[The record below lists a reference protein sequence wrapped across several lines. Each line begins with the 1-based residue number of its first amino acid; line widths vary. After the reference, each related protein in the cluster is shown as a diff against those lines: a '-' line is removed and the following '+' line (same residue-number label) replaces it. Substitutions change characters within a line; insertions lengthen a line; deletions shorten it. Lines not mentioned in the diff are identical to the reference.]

1 MAEINEE
8 LNENEDSFG
17 NKMDQVYES
26 SQKKDG
32 FEIHNSQR
40 PISKYDRNQQVK
52 QNITEE
58 KFDLKKFLERF
69 NSHLKNNQITKNE
82 FADTTSVLVNKTD
95 FKAMFKNI
103 NFDIKNFELDYL
115 FSEKNPNKDDG
126 YIIINTF
133 IENYDLDFYP
143 TNSQIINQT
152 NSNYNK
158 NKSTSSIPS
167 KSESEIKKA
176 EKQLNIDFESFKND
190 ILNIVIQQENT
201 KKNKKK
207 NLQPIKKPPQSGKNK
222 KINNKKNNLPG
233 LEKKNSKKYLKPINN
248 NDDLNNDEN
257 NKDNEENNNNNS
269 FSEEDSE
276 NISEKEKSKKKR
288 PKTTNALNKHK
299 QKKPKGYYLK
309 QTLQREMLEE
319 DMMRLTIEKRDK
331 EFQREC
337 VRKMVQANEYA
348 EQLNIPKSYS
358 AYNEEGDNTI
368 VCRVFD
374 KVTKDYKDINLK
386 QFLLE
391 FKKLQKLINQEKE
404 REKYKE
410 QKIEKISIDKNNK
423 NETDF
428 FKMNRE
434 QKHKVIKQIL
444 KESLELKI
452 KLKKQL
458 KALRDKNLID
468 IDTINKNLKLTN
480 LDDDNIL

>member
-1 MAEINEE
+1 MTEINEE
-8 LNENEDSFG
+8 LNENDDSLG
-17 NKMDQVYES
+17 NKMDQIYEN
-26 SQKKDG
+26 SQKKEG

-40 PISKYDRNQQVK
+40 PISKYDRNQQIK
-52 QNITEE
+52 QNIPEE
-58 KFDLKKFLERF
+58 NFDLDKFLERI
-69 NSHLKNNQITKNE
+69 NAHLKKNQITKNE
-82 FADTTSVLVNKTD
+82 FTENSNVFLTKQD
-95 FKAMFKNI
+95 FKEMFKNI
-103 NFDIKNFELDYL
+103 NFDLKNFELEYL
-115 FSEKNPNKDDG
+115 FSKKNPNKDDG
-126 YIIINTF
+126 YIYINTF
-133 IENYDLDFYP
+133 LENYNLDFYP
-143 TNSQIINQT
+143 TNSQIINQS

-158 NKSTSSIPS
+158 NNSTSSAPS
-167 KSESEIKKA
+167 RNNEEMKKA
-176 EKQLNIDFESFKND
+176 EEQINYDFELFKND
-190 ILNIVIQQENT
+190 ILNIVKKENET
-201 KKNKKK
+201 SKKNKKK
-207 NLQPIKKPPQSGKNK
+207 NLQPIKKSKINK
-222 KINNKKNNLPG
+222 KKEKI
-233 LEKKNSKKYLKPINN
+233 EKKSSKTHLKPINN
-248 NDDLNNDEN
+248 NIN
-257 NKDNEENNNNNS
+257 NEENNKNEDLNENKS
-269 FSEEDSE
+269 SISESEEESE
-276 NISEKEKSKKKR
+276 NTEIRKKKR
-288 PKTTNALNKHK
+288 PKTTLNKHK
-299 QKKPKGYYLK
+299 QIKPKGYYLR

-337 VRKMVQANEYA
+337 VRKMVQANEFA

-410 QKIEKISIDKNNK
+410 QKIEKVSIDKNNK

>member
-1 MAEINEE
+1 MTEINEE
-8 LNENEDSFG
+8 LNENDDSLG
-17 NKMDQVYES
+17 NKMDQIYEN
-26 SQKKDG
+26 SQKKEG

-40 PISKYDRNQQVK
+40 PISKYDRNQQIK
-52 QNITEE
+52 QNIPEE
-58 KFDLKKFLERF
+58 NFDLEKFLERI
-69 NSHLKNNQITKNE
+69 NAHLKKNQITKNE
-82 FADTTSVLVNKTD
+82 FTENSNVFLTKQD
-95 FKAMFKNI
+95 FKEMFKNI
-103 NFDIKNFELDYL
+103 NFDLKNFELEYL
-115 FSEKNPNKDDG
+115 FSKKNPNKDDG
-126 YIIINTF
+126 YIYINTF
-133 IENYDLDFYP
+133 LENYNLDFYP
-143 TNSQIINQT
+143 TNSQIINQS

-158 NKSTSSIPS
+158 NNSTSSAPS
-167 KSESEIKKA
+167 HNNEEIKKA
-176 EKQLNIDFESFKND
+176 EEQINYDFELFKND
-190 ILNIVIQQENT
+190 ILNIVKKENET
-201 KKNKKK
+201 SKKNKKK
-207 NLQPIKKPPQSGKNK
+207 NLQPIKKTKNLNK
-222 KINNKKNNLPG
+222 KKP
-233 LEKKNSKKYLKPINN
+233 LEKKSSKTHLKPINN
-248 NDDLNNDEN
+248 NNDIN
-257 NKDNEENNNNNS
+257 NEENNKNEDLNENKS
-269 FSEEDSE
+269 SISESHEDSE
-276 NISEKEKSKKKR
+276 NEEIRKKKR
-288 PKTTNALNKHK
+288 PKTTLNKHK
-299 QKKPKGYYLK
+299 QIKPKGYYLR

-337 VRKMVQANEYA
+337 VRKMVQANEFA

-410 QKIEKISIDKNNK
+410 QKIEKINIDKNNK

>member
-1 MAEINEE
+1 
-8 LNENEDSFG
+8 
-17 NKMDQVYES
+17 
-26 SQKKDG
+26 
-32 FEIHNSQR
+32 
-40 PISKYDRNQQVK
+40 
-52 QNITEE
+52 
-58 KFDLKKFLERF
+58 
-69 NSHLKNNQITKNE
+69 
-82 FADTTSVLVNKTD
+82 
-95 FKAMFKNI
+95 
-103 NFDIKNFELDYL
+103 
-115 FSEKNPNKDDG
+115 
-126 YIIINTF
+126 
-133 IENYDLDFYP
+133 
-143 TNSQIINQT
+143 
-152 NSNYNK
+152 
-158 NKSTSSIPS
+158 
-167 KSESEIKKA
+167 
-176 EKQLNIDFESFKND
+176 
-190 ILNIVIQQENT
+190 
-201 KKNKKK
+201 
-207 NLQPIKKPPQSGKNK
+207 
-222 KINNKKNNLPG
+222 
-233 LEKKNSKKYLKPINN
+233 
-248 NDDLNNDEN
+248 
-257 NKDNEENNNNNS
+257 
-269 FSEEDSE
+269 
-276 NISEKEKSKKKR
+276 
-288 PKTTNALNKHK
+288 
-299 QKKPKGYYLK
+299 
-309 QTLQREMLEE
+309 MLEE

-337 VRKMVQANEYA
+337 VRKMVQANEFA

-410 QKIEKISIDKNNK
+410 QKIEKINIDKNNK

>member
-1 MAEINEE
+1 
-8 LNENEDSFG
+8 
-17 NKMDQVYES
+17 
-26 SQKKDG
+26 
-32 FEIHNSQR
+32 
-40 PISKYDRNQQVK
+40 
-52 QNITEE
+52 
-58 KFDLKKFLERF
+58 
-69 NSHLKNNQITKNE
+69 
-82 FADTTSVLVNKTD
+82 
-95 FKAMFKNI
+95 
-103 NFDIKNFELDYL
+103 
-115 FSEKNPNKDDG
+115 
-126 YIIINTF
+126 
-133 IENYDLDFYP
+133 
-143 TNSQIINQT
+143 
-152 NSNYNK
+152 
-158 NKSTSSIPS
+158 
-167 KSESEIKKA
+167 
-176 EKQLNIDFESFKND
+176 
-190 ILNIVIQQENT
+190 
-201 KKNKKK
+201 
-207 NLQPIKKPPQSGKNK
+207 
-222 KINNKKNNLPG
+222 
-233 LEKKNSKKYLKPINN
+233 
-248 NDDLNNDEN
+248 
-257 NKDNEENNNNNS
+257 
-269 FSEEDSE
+269 
-276 NISEKEKSKKKR
+276 
-288 PKTTNALNKHK
+288 
-299 QKKPKGYYLK
+299 
-309 QTLQREMLEE
+309 MLEE

-337 VRKMVQANEYA
+337 VRKMVQANEFA

-410 QKIEKISIDKNNK
+410 QKIEKVSIDKNNK

>member
-1 MAEINEE
+1 MTEINEE
-8 LNENEDSFG
+8 LNENDDSLG
-17 NKMDQVYES
+17 NKMDQIYEN
-26 SQKKDG
+26 SQKKEG

-40 PISKYDRNQQVK
+40 PISKYDRNQQIK
-52 QNITEE
+52 QNIPEE
-58 KFDLKKFLERF
+58 NFDLEKFLERI
-69 NSHLKNNQITKNE
+69 NAHLKKNQITKNE
-82 FADTTSVLVNKTD
+82 FTENSNVFLTKQD
-95 FKAMFKNI
+95 FKEMFKNI
-103 NFDIKNFELDYL
+103 NFDLKNFELEYL
-115 FSEKNPNKDDG
+115 FSKKNPNKDDG
-126 YIIINTF
+126 YIYINTF
-133 IENYDLDFYP
+133 LENYNLDFYP
-143 TNSQIINQT
+143 TNSQIINQS

-158 NKSTSSIPS
+158 NNSTSSAPTHTN
-167 KSESEIKKA
+167 EEMKKA
-176 EKQLNIDFESFKND
+176 EEQINYDFELFKND
-190 ILNIVIQQENT
+190 ILNIVKKENET
-201 KKNKKK
+201 SKKNKKK
-207 NLQPIKKPPQSGKNK
+207 NLQPIKKSKINK
-222 KINNKKNNLPG
+222 KKNP
-233 LEKKNSKKYLKPINN
+233 LEKKSSKTHLKPINN
-248 NDDLNNDEN
+248 NIN
-257 NKDNEENNNNNS
+257 NEENNKNEDLNENKS
-269 FSEEDSE
+269 SISESEEEEE
-276 NISEKEKSKKKR
+276 NTEIRKKKR
-288 PKTTNALNKHK
+288 PKTTLNKHK
-299 QKKPKGYYLK
+299 QIKPKGYYLR

-337 VRKMVQANEYA
+337 VRKMVQANEFA

-410 QKIEKISIDKNNK
+410 QKIEKVSIDKNNK

>member
-8 LNENEDSFG
+8 LNENDDSLG
-17 NKMDQVYES
+17 NKMDQIYEN
-26 SQKKDG
+26 SQKKEG

-40 PISKYDRNQQVK
+40 PISKYDRNQQIK
-52 QNITEE
+52 QNIPEE
-58 KFDLKKFLERF
+58 EFDLEKFLERI
-69 NSHLKNNQITKNE
+69 NAHLKKNQITKNE
-82 FADTTSVLVNKTD
+82 FTENSNVFLTKQD
-95 FKAMFKNI
+95 FKDMFKNI
-103 NFDIKNFELDYL
+103 NFDIKNFEIEYL
-115 FSEKNPNKDDG
+115 FSKKNPNKDDG
-126 YIIINTF
+126 YIYINTF
-133 IENYDLDFYP
+133 LENYNLDFYP
-143 TNSQIINQT
+143 TNSQIINQS

-158 NKSTSSIPS
+158 NNSTSSAPTHN
-167 KSESEIKKA
+167 EENKKA
-176 EKQLNIDFESFKND
+176 EEQINYDFKLFKDD
-190 ILNIVIQQENT
+190 ILNIVEKAKEKEAS
-201 KKNKKK
+201 KKNKKN
-207 NLQPIKKPPQSGKNK
+207 NLQPIKKSLKSNKNQK
-222 KINNKKNNLPG
+222 NLNNKK
-233 LEKKNSKKYLKPINN
+233 EKRNSKTYLKPINN
-248 NDDLNNDEN
+248 NNENKKEEN
-257 NKDNEENNNNNS
+257 NKNDNLNENESSISNSEENS
-269 FSEEDSE
+269 DSSEME
-276 NISEKEKSKKKR
+276 KKKR
-288 PKTTNALNKHK
+288 PKTTNHLNKHK
-299 QKKPKGYYLK
+299 AIKPKGYYLR

-337 VRKMVQANEYA
+337 VRKMVQANEFA

-374 KVTKDYKDINLK
+374 KVSKDYKDINLK

-410 QKIEKISIDKNNK
+410 QKIEKINIDKNNK